1 MIHIKIILKLIEPDV
16 DERSIEIKN
25 NLFKDTEWFIT
36 RICNLATLSRE
47 YQALMS
53 IDTYKLSDLLIHP
66 GQFIFE
72 GILTLSK
79 KKETLMITSSSLKIW
94 N

>member
-1 MIHIKIILKLIEPDV
+1 MKIILRLIEPDV

-53 IDTYKLSDLLIHP
+53 IENYKLSELLIHP
-66 GQFIFE
+66 GHFVFE
-72 GILTLSK
+72 GYFT
-79 KKETLMITSSSLKIW
+79 